1 MEFVFLTSVNFDP
14 YPLEVWMVM
23 MVAVS
28 SASFAPLSAGIILLY
43 PQSRPKGS
51 CEVPKNSAESSA
63 QARQYGGD
71 DDACFLASCFLDVSW
86 KSQTCYLTGYK
97 LCTRTF
103 NICLL
108 LPSHTRIDLSTF
120 LACRCRWRFHR
131 FEGIFFPREFATALE
146 IHTVRLKKCWK
157 DFISCIY
164 CTYVNGIVKG
174 ILWLVLV
181 RFSEIPFR
189 VGWCQSLRA
198 GIILYSNFEGFSF
211 GSQLCMNQKQQ
222 QRHPFCLRECRSYE
236 NSVGRM
242 ILTASLIDF
251 LTISC
256 ASGWSKRLGKLRVAF
271 ICFYVLCTVCRLLH
285 HASSINT
292 INEQQSFRGVSCIS
306 HDVKPM

>member
-131 FEGIFFPREFATALE
+131 FEGIFFSQR
-146 IHTVRLKKCWK
+146 VRDRTGDSYRSIEEVLKK
-157 DFISCIY
+157 FH
-164 CTYVNGIVKG
+164 IVY
-174 ILWLVLV
+174 IL
-181 RFSEIPFR
+181 
-189 VGWCQSLRA
+189 
-198 GIILYSNFEGFSF
+198 
-211 GSQLCMNQKQQ
+211 
-222 QRHPFCLRECRSYE
+222 H
-236 NSVGRM
+236 
-242 ILTASLIDF
+242 
-251 LTISC
+251 
-256 ASGWSKRLGKLRVAF
+256 
-271 ICFYVLCTVCRLLH
+271 ICKWDC
-285 HASSINT
+285 
-292 INEQQSFRGVSCIS
+292 
-306 HDVKPM
+306 